1 MSEKNNTE
9 SSLNNYKRY
18 GDPWDQI
25 LSLAADAYDMDLPLF
40 MEMLAAGPDLN
51 AHPELAALIDALPDG
66 GDLYQAEEAAA
77 VNANEAEA
85 EKSAE
90 PEPPKPPR
98 RRRLG
103 FQELAA
109 LFGQPPE
116 KRMPGPRRGEAL
128 PSPEMEKHGDR
139 QLARPDAP
147 VLERR

>member
-77 VNANEAEA
+77 ANSAEA
-85 EKSAE
+85 EMNAE
-90 PEPPKPPR
+90 LEPPKPR

-103 FQELAA
+103 FQELAE
-109 LFGQPPE
+109 LFGQSPE
-116 KRMPGPRRGEAL
+116 KRMPGPRSGEAL
-128 PSPEMEKHGDR
+128 LSPEMEKHGDR
-139 QLARPDAP
+139 QLARPEAP

>member
-77 VNANEAEA
+77 ANAAEAEA
-85 EKSAE
+85 EKNAE
-90 PEPPKPPR
+90 LEPPKPR

-103 FQELAA
+103 FQELAE
-109 LFGQPPE
+109 LFGQVPE

-139 QLARPDAP
+139 QLARPEAP

>member
-77 VNANEAEA
+77 ANSAEAEA
-85 EKSAE
+85 EKNAE
-90 PEPPKPPR
+90 LEPPKPR

>member
-77 VNANEAEA
+77 ANSAEAEA
-85 EKSAE
+85 EKNAE
-90 PEPPKPPR
+90 LEPPKPR

-109 LFGQPPE
+109 LFGQTPE

-128 PSPEMEKHGDR
+128 PSPEMEKRGDR

>member
-25 LSLAADAYDMDLPLF
+25 LSLAADTYDMDLPLF

-77 VNANEAEA
+77 ANSAEA
-85 EKSAE
+85 EMNAE
-90 PEPPKPPR
+90 LEPPKPR

-103 FQELAA
+103 FQELAE
-109 LFGQPPE
+109 LFGQAPE

-128 PSPEMEKHGDR
+128 PSLEMEKHGDR
-139 QLARPDAP
+139 QLARPEAP
-147 VLERR
+147 VLERH